1 MPESRSDEGLV
12 VTYDE
17 ESLTFSFDWNPETHP
32 EYNFLEKMTSSE
44 LIKMITH
51 YLELTDEETK
61 QQHS

>member
-32 EYNFLEKMTSSE
+32 EYNFLEEMTSSE
-44 LIKMITH
+44 LLKMLTH
-51 YLELTDEETK
+51 YLELTDEKTK
-61 QQHS
+61 QQRS